1 MTITKNARF
10 IAELAARLVKDVE
23 AHEEDRVKSNWS
35 YHAGRSIPEKKSC
48 IQADIRRLRRELMV
62 LYRQFED

>member
-1 MTITKNARF
+1 MTITKNAQF

-23 AHEEDRVKSNWS
+23 AHENDRMKSEWR
-35 YHAGRSIPEKKSC
+35 YHAGRNIPEKKTC

>member
-35 YHAGRSIPEKKSC
+35 YHAGRSIPEKKVVFRPTS
-48 IQADIRRLRRELMV
+48 ADCAV
-62 LYRQFED
+62 N